1 MAGLTR
7 GAAGHR
13 LGMDARGYLEIYL
26 NDHLLGATAEQE
38 LGRRAA
44 RSQRGTAAGEVLA
57 RLAAEGQQDRDALLA
72 LLERLGLA
80 VKRDRVALGWLGEKV
95 GRFKLNGSVLR
106 RSPLSTVVE
115 LEGLRLTV
123 LAKESCWRSLRAVA
137 DTHDG
142 LDRGE
147 LDRLVARAAR
157 QAQELERLRA
167 SAAREVLA
175 G

>member
-7 GAAGHR
+7 AAAGHR
-13 LGMDARGYLEIYL
+13 LCMDARGYLEIYL

-38 LGRRAA
+38 LGRRVA

-57 RLAAEGQQDRDALLA
+57 RLAAEGQEDRDALLA
-72 LLERLGLA
+72 LLARLGLA

-115 LEGLRLTV
+115 LEGLRLAV
-123 LAKESCWRSLRAVA
+123 LAKESCWRALRAVS
-137 DTHDG
+137 DTHDD
-142 LDRGE
+142 LDRAE